1 MRKTFLMCASVTVK
15 SNFMIVYQ
23 NPQEIFYY
31 SSLYAFMPFFPMGKV
46 KYLFLI
52 WRCADKYISAFSIY
66 TGICTVCMQNWAGQ
80 QVRKEFFRYVSAL
93 EENLR
98 QSLLIIPLEIFH
110 YRYEERYDYR
120 EDFYHAFLAGILTG
134 AGYMVGS
141 NRDMVK
147 GGVMWW

>member
-1 MRKTFLMCASVTVK
+1 MRKAFLMSASITVK

-31 SSLYAFMPFFPMGKV
+31 SSLYAFMPFFSMGKV

-52 WRCADKYISAFSIY
+52 WRCADKYISAFSIC

-120 EDFYHAFLAGILTG
+120 ETG
-134 AGYMVGS
+134 DTDVRRLYQPED
-141 NRDMVK
+141 RRKPDL
-147 GGVMWW
+147 